1 LSTGET
7 LRTAGIVAL
16 AFLLPFASF
25 AAENEVTVKVNPQGG
40 YGPPVMFPEI
50 KNWNSVV
57 ITLERS
63 ICFGTCPI
71 YTVEIH
77 GDGAVVYR
85 GGDCVFAKGERR
97 SRAAAAGV
105 AKLVWA
111 FRAAN
116 FFSMRDHYAASI
128 TDGPAYRTSISFDH
142 NRKAVIDYFGE
153 MVGMPPALTK
163 LEDEIDRVAE
173 TDQWVNGSGRTCRG
187 QPVGTK

>member
-1 LSTGET
+1 LAFHRSAIFAAGLLVSVLSP
-7 LRTAGIVAL
+7 AL
-16 AFLLPFASF
+16 AADKEILVGTGFQP
-25 AAENEVTVKVNPQGG
+25 GG

-57 ITLERS
+57 ITLERG

-77 GDGAVVYR
+77 GDGTVVYR
-85 GGDCVFAKGERR
+85 GDDCVVAKGERR
-97 SRAAAAGV
+97 SRLAPAEV
-105 AKLVWA
+105 AKLVGA

-116 FFSMRDHYAASI
+116 FFSLRDHYAATV

-153 MVGMPPALTK
+153 MVGMPPALAK
-163 LEDEIDRVAE
+163 LEDEIDRVAG
-173 TDQWVNGSGRTCRG
+173 TDHWVNGKGRTCGSR
-187 QPVGTK
+187 PVDAK